1 MQAQVN
7 SYMPWIIFLL
17 SSAVV
22 VLAAIQLTKFGDAI
36 AIRTGLG
43 GMFIGLILMATATSL
58 PELLTTINAF
68 RLGIP
73 DLAAGNLFG
82 SNMFNMLLIGLIDI
96 FFFRMRVLRFVAN
109 RHTLS
114 GNMSAFMV
122 GLAVLLVIADIDIRI
137 GWLGLDALLLMAAY
151 IGALFIIRQS
161 TDSPAESA
169 AVVIDGGVPSL
180 RYAIIGFSLAT
191 LVLILAMPY
200 LVSSSND
207 IAEITGLTT
216 GFIGVALVAFVTSLP
231 EMVATIAA
239 VRIGAYD
246 LAIGNLFGSNMFNMF
261 ALGFSDLFLTT
272 DRFIAVIAPEFL
284 LVGMISLILTLVAV
298 IGNQSN
304 FKRKLGFIEIDALL
318 LIVIYF
324 LGIFL
329 IYQRGISI

>member
-1 MQAQVN
+1 
-7 SYMPWIIFLL
+7 MPWIVFLM
-17 SSAVV
+17 SSTIV

-36 AIRTGLG
+36 SIRTGLG
-43 GMFIGLILMATATSL
+43 GMFIGLILMATATSI

-68 RLGIP
+68 QQGIP

-82 SNMFNMLLIGLIDI
+82 SNMFNMLLLGLIDV

-122 GLAVLLVIADIDIRI
+122 GLAVLLVVGNFDIKI
-137 GWLGLDALLLMAAY
+137 GWVGLDALVLITAY
-151 IGALFIIRQS
+151 IGALIIIQQS
-161 TDSPAESA
+161 TPSPEEHSA
-169 AVVIDGGVPSL
+169 KVVDKAIPTL

-200 LVSSSND
+200 LVTSSNQ
-207 IAEITGLTT
+207 IAEMTGLTT
-216 GFIGVALVAFVTSLP
+216 GFIGIALVAFVTSLP
-231 EMVATIAA
+231 ELVATIAA
-239 VRIGAYD
+239 VRIGTYD

-261 ALGFSDLFLTT
+261 ALGISDFFLTT
-272 DRFIAVIAPEFL
+272 DRFINVIDTEFL
-284 LVGMISLILTLVAV
+284 LVGMISLILTLIAV

-304 FKRKLGFIEIDALL
+304 FKRKILFIEIDALL
-318 LIVIYF
+318 LIVVYF
-324 LGIFL
+324 LGMYL

>member
-1 MQAQVN
+1 
-7 SYMPWIIFLL
+7 MPWIVFLI
-17 SSAVV
+17 SSTIV

-36 AIRTGLG
+36 SIRTGLG

-68 RLGIP
+68 RQGIP

-82 SNMFNMLLIGLIDI
+82 SNMFNMLLLGLIDV

-122 GLAVLLVIADIDIRI
+122 GLAVLLVVGNFDIKI
-137 GWLGLDALLLMAAY
+137 GWVGLDALLLIAAY
-151 IGALFIIRQS
+151 NGALVIIQQS
-161 TDSPAESA
+161 TPSSEEHA
-169 AVVIDGGVPSL
+169 AKVVDKAIPTL

-200 LVSSSND
+200 LVTSSNQ

-231 EMVATIAA
+231 ELVATIAA
-239 VRIGAYD
+239 VRIGTYD

-261 ALGFSDLFLTT
+261 ALGISDFFLTT
-272 DRFIAVIAPEFL
+272 DRFINVIDPEFL
-284 LVGMISLILTLVAV
+284 LVGMISLILTLIAV

-304 FKRKLGFIEIDALL
+304 FKRKILFIELDALL
-318 LIVIYF
+318 LIVVYF
-324 LGIFL
+324 LGMYL

>member
-1 MQAQVN
+1 
-7 SYMPWIIFLL
+7 MPWIVFLM
-17 SSAVV
+17 SSTIV

-36 AIRTGLG
+36 SIRTGLG
-43 GMFIGLILMATATSL
+43 GMFIGLILMATATSI

-68 RLGIP
+68 QQGIP

-82 SNMFNMLLIGLIDI
+82 SNMFNMLLLGLIDV

-122 GLAVLLVIADIDIRI
+122 GLAVLLVVGNFDIKI
-137 GWLGLDALLLMAAY
+137 GWVGLDALVLITAY
-151 IGALFIIRQS
+151 IGALIIIQQS
-161 TDSPAESA
+161 TPSPEEHSA
-169 AVVIDGGVPSL
+169 KVVDKAIPTL

-200 LVSSSND
+200 LVTSSNQ

-231 EMVATIAA
+231 ELVATIAA
-239 VRIGAYD
+239 VRIGTYD

-261 ALGFSDLFLTT
+261 ALGISDFFLTT
-272 DRFIAVIAPEFL
+272 DRFINVIDTEFL
-284 LVGMISLILTLVAV
+284 LVGMISLILTLIAV

-304 FKRKLGFIEIDALL
+304 FKRKILFIEIDALL
-318 LIVIYF
+318 LIVVYF
-324 LGIFL
+324 LGMYL

>member
-1 MQAQVN
+1 
-7 SYMPWIIFLL
+7 
-17 SSAVV
+17 
-22 VLAAIQLTKFGDAI
+22 
-36 AIRTGLG
+36 
-43 GMFIGLILMATATSL
+43 
-58 PELLTTINAF
+58 
-68 RLGIP
+68 
-73 DLAAGNLFG
+73 
-82 SNMFNMLLIGLIDI
+82 
-96 FFFRMRVLRFVAN
+96 
-109 RHTLS
+109 
-114 GNMSAFMV
+114 
-122 GLAVLLVIADIDIRI
+122 
-137 GWLGLDALLLMAAY
+137 
-151 IGALFIIRQS
+151 
-161 TDSPAESA
+161 
-169 AVVIDGGVPSL
+169 VPSL